1 MIDIIDQNNLLS
13 INSLLNEDD
22 MINKD
27 DDKFRKLMFLYKS
40 AQRELMTKLEIL
52 KEELNE
58 FYSYTPIE
66 EITCRIKSYDSI
78 IKKLNKK
85 GYALTYGNLINNLN
99 DVSGIRI
106 VCNFKDDVYKIAE
119 LIESFQDVRIL
130 EERDYIKNPKK
141 SGYRSF
147 HLIVEVPVNFSRG
160 IMFIRSEIQIRSLGM
175 NFWSQ
180 LEHQINYKSENDN
193 ASAKKRLMKYANII
207 DEIDNKLSILS
218 DDELTKSKRFLN

>member
-52 KEELNE
+52 K
-58 FYSYTPIE
+58 
-66 EITCRIKSYDSI
+66 YDSI